1 MDFNYKVHIVDENGE
16 GIGGTVTF
24 FDADGLQLG
33 KAAIPVEGANVS
45 PDFVAAAT
53 TFQIDSPGYIGYAV
67 LSLKDWNEFVLV
79 RNNTNK
85 VLLIVLAA
93 VGLLFAGKLIKG

>member
-1 MDFNYKVHIVDENGE
+1 VGYRVHIVDENGE

-33 KAAIPVEGANVS
+33 KFPVPTEGADA
-45 PDFVAAAT
+45 PIDFVDVSA
-53 TFQIDSPGYIGYAV
+53 TFQIDSPGYVGYAV

-79 RNNTNK
+79 KDNSNK
-85 VLLIVLAA
+85 TVMFVLIAL
-93 VGLLFAGKLIKG
+93 GLLLAGKLIRG

>member
-1 MDFNYKVHIVDENGE
+1 MDYKVHIVNENAE
-16 GIGGTVTF
+16 GIGGTITF

-33 KAAIPVEGANVS
+33 KFTVPVEGANVP
-45 PDFVAAAT
+45 PDFATVAT

-79 RNNTNK
+79 RDHSNRAIVF
-85 VLLIVLAA
+85 VLIGL
-93 VGLLFAGKLIKG
+93 GLLLAGKLIKG